1 MILQVTARHESDPA
15 TKVEHKLRSS
25 VQHCIDICM
34 ELPRDGPVARGKQV
48 VAADRHLVTG
58 RRDGQIRE
66 LPPRLGLEVG
76 GHVREVLSDR
86 SGRRGPRRLGFE
98 RGLEASQSESPKAV
112 HRALEVGYEPI
123 PGRPLL
129 LHGTRA

>member
-1 MILQVTARHESDPA
+1 MIRQVTARHESDPA
-15 TKVEHKLRSS
+15 TEVEHKLRGS
-25 VQHCIDICM
+25 VEHRLDIRM
-34 ELPRDGPVARGKQV
+34 ELPCGGPVARGKQV

-58 RRDGQIRE
+58 RRDGQSRE
-66 LPPRLGLEVG
+66 LPTGLGLKVG
-76 GHVREVLSDR
+76 GLVREVLSDR
-86 SGRRGPRRLGFE
+86 SGRCGPRRLGFE